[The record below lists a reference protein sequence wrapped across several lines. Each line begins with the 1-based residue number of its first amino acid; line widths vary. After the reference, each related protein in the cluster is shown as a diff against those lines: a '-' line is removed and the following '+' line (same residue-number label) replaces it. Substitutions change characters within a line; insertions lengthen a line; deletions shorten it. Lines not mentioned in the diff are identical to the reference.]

1 MLIQSKT
8 TLKRGAL
15 LTMAVLLCT
24 VTHVWAARPAAERG
38 AGADERFRQADSD
51 GNGMLSQD
59 EAARGTPW
67 IAKNFDAID
76 ADKDSQVTRD
86 EIRAFAQARRKA
98 RCAEMK

>member
-1 MLIQSKT
+1 MLIQPKT

-15 LTMAVLLCT
+15 LTMAILLCT
-24 VTHVWAARPAAERG
+24 VTHVWAARPSEERR

-51 GNGMLSQD
+51 GNGMLSKD